1 MGETSGRREWQ
12 AALAAAL
19 LVLVAALFVMALV
32 ARSSQQAPEPIAGL
46 TDAQVSL
53 ARAHGLEVR
62 PNPIATAAASDEE
75 VERAAIAALGRE
87 AYDSLRSSVNASL
100 ARVAVDGEEVAGR
113 LVWIVVAEG
122 VPSPS
127 FGAGQSAGVAAP
139 GQTFV
144 VVDPETFD
152 VLVE

>member
-1 MGETSGRREWQ
+1 MGETSGLRERQ
-12 AALAAAL
+12 VALVSAV

-46 TDAQVSL
+46 TDAQVAI

-62 PNPIATAAASDEE
+62 LNRIATDAASEQE
-75 VERAAIAALGRE
+75 VERAVIAALGQD
-87 AYDSLRSSVNASL
+87 AFDSLRTSVNASL
-100 ARVAVDGEEVAGR
+100 ARVVADGEQVAGG
-113 LVWIVVAEG
+113 LVWVVFADG

-139 GQTFV
+139 GQTLV
-144 VVDPETFD
+144 VVDPQTFD